1 MCPVQAYTLKTFS
14 HFPQA
19 LLVYRVFRKE
29 AKRTTKILHG
39 LLHVA
44 AFIIALV
51 GEFLGTAFLPP
62 PLLQDIQSLPQASW
76 PGPTLLLPGI
86 PGSGTGSWPSSGW
99 TKAQKFWLAVCPGFP
114 FLSLFHVQPCP
125 QMAPVSAPGLVA
137 VFDYHKKKGYA
148 DLYSLHGWC
157 GITVFILYLV
167 QVSLAPL
174 RAQVHHRG
182 AHSSRVP
189 CPEKKEQVN
198 RVGCCFQSLN
208 WVYTEGCR
216 GQGAPDPL
224 PRPLTVQMLS
234 HMPQVPESTGDEL
247 LLEVQGL
254 KAKGFQYWRAGQLP
268 SKCSTLHC
276 GHVRDAGAL
285 VASWWV
291 TASSGLSGVLSSFS
305 GSWVSASSCSPEL
318 RSLCGA
324 VIGPSTSS
332 SGPPYSSFLWA
343 QPSWA

>member
-1 MCPVQAYTLKTFS
+1 MQSCSLRCFWDCRTLTGSWYRSLCSQPGFPVCPVQAYTLKTFS

-44 AFIIALV
+44 ALIIALV
-51 GEFLGTAFLPP
+51 GEFLDTAFLPP

-76 PGPTLLLPGI
+76 PCPTLLLPGI

-167 QVSLAPL
+167 QVSLAPSRL
-174 RAQVHHRG
+174 RYAI
-182 AHSSRVP
+182 
-189 CPEKKEQVN
+189 
-198 RVGCCFQSLN
+198 
-208 WVYTEGCR
+208 EGPFF
-216 GQGAPDPL
+216 QGAMS
-224 PRPLTVQMLS
+224 R
-234 HMPQVPESTGDEL
+234 EEG
-247 LLEVQGL
+247 
-254 KAKGFQYWRAGQLP
+254 AG
-268 SKCSTLHC
+268 
-276 GHVRDAGAL
+276 
-285 VASWWV
+285 
-291 TASSGLSGVLSSFS
+291 
-305 GSWVSASSCSPEL
+305 
-318 RSLCGA
+318 
-324 VIGPSTSS
+324 
-332 SGPPYSSFLWA
+332 
-343 QPSWA
+343 